1 MDGNINY
8 FFDGTNDYQKD
19 VMSIHY
25 TWRISSNQHRINL
38 INEHVKKYE
47 KNF

>member
-8 FFDGTNDYQKD
+8 FFDGTNYYPQDTKA
-19 VMSIHY
+19 IHY
-25 TWRISSNQHRINL
+25 TWRITSNEHRINL
-38 INEHVKKYE
+38 INRHIENYG